1 MSKRHAI
8 IEIHRAGVSNS
19 MIIKQSL
26 IMTKTVLKVD
36 AFAQLVH
43 PRSSKRLVRGSKGI
57 QNGVNYSEKWLRR
70 GTAQEA
76 LRVSVESF
84 RGRLERV
91 VKAKGGHIEI

>member
-1 MSKRHAI
+1 MSKLHAI

-26 IMTKTVLKVD
+26 IMTKIVLKVD
-36 AFAQLVH
+36 AFAQLIH
-43 PRSSKRLVRGSKGI
+43 PRSSKRLMRGSEGI
-57 QNGVNYSEKWLRR
+57 QNDYSEKWLRR
-70 GTAQEA
+70 GMAQEA

-84 RGRLERV
+84 RERLERV

>member
-8 IEIHRAGVSNS
+8 IEIHHVGVSNS

-26 IMTKTVLKVD
+26 IMTKTVLEVD
-36 AFAQLVH
+36 AFTQLVH
-43 PRSSKRLVRGSKGI
+43 PRSLKRLVRGSEGI
-57 QNGVNYSEKWLRR
+57 QNDQLEKWLRR